1 VSTARLQ
8 PSRAAAASLRA
19 IFGENFAYFFTDRN
33 SSADS
38 QAPDAIPARPA
49 APQATPA
56 AAIAVPDTKI
66 ALINTA
72 EFGEEKTGITRYVN
86 AVKSVQREFLP
97 KNAELTTIQTRI
109 NTLADEISK
118 LSGAAVVDPKTIQ
131 AKQDEGE
138 RLQRDLK
145 YKKDQA
151 QADFQKRYQEVVSP
165 ISADIGKAIDQFA
178 LQNRITMVLD
188 PSKFD
193 VAILSVNPAMD
204 VTRAFITA
212 YNARNP

>member
-1 VSTARLQ
+1 MKRILLT
-8 PSRAAAASLRA
+8 AASAALLLGASTLTGAQTR
-19 IFGENFAYFFTDRN
+19 TPTP
-33 SSADS
+33 S
-38 QAPDAIPARPA
+38 PTPVRPA
-49 APQATPA
+49 TPPSTQA
-56 AAIAVPDTKI
+56 AAIAVPETKI

-72 EFGEEKTGITRYVN
+72 EFGDEKTGITRYVN
-86 AVKSVQREFLP
+86 AVKSVQREFQP
-97 KNAELTTIQTRI
+97 KNTELTTIQTRI

-151 QADFQKRYQEVVSP
+151 QADFQRRYTEVVSP

-178 LQNRITMVLD
+178 AQNRITMVLD

-193 VAILSVNPAMD
+193 VAILTVNPAMD
-204 VTRAFITA
+204 VTRAFIAA

>member
-1 VSTARLQ
+1 MKRIFIT
-8 PSRAAAASLRA
+8 AASAALLLGASLLAGAQTR
-19 IFGENFAYFFTDRN
+19 TPTP
-33 SSADS
+33 S
-38 QAPDAIPARPA
+38 PTPVRPA
-49 APQATPA
+49 APQAAPA
-56 AAIAVPDTKI
+56 TAIAVPDTKI

-72 EFGEEKTGITRYVN
+72 EFGDEKTGITRYVN
-86 AVKSVQREFLP
+86 AVKTVQREFLP
-97 KNAELTTIQTRI
+97 KNTELTTIQTRI

-188 PSKFD
+188 PSKFE
-193 VAILSVNPAMD
+193 VAILTVNPAMD
-204 VTRAFITA
+204 VTRAFITV

>member
-1 VSTARLQ
+1 MKRIFIT
-8 PSRAAAASLRA
+8 AASAALLLGASLLAGAQTR
-19 IFGENFAYFFTDRN
+19 TPTP
-33 SSADS
+33 S
-38 QAPDAIPARPA
+38 PTPARPA
-49 APQATPA
+49 APQTTPA

-72 EFGEEKTGITRYVN
+72 EFGDEKTGITRYVN

-97 KNAELTTIQTRI
+97 KNTELTTIQTRI

>member
-1 VSTARLQ
+1 MKRIFITVASAALLLGVSVLAGAQTRTPT
-8 PSRAAAASLRA
+8 PSP
-19 IFGENFAYFFTDRN
+19 T
-33 SSADS
+33 
-38 QAPDAIPARPA
+38 PARPA

-97 KNAELTTIQTRI
+97 KNTELTTIQTRI

-118 LSGAAVVDPKTIQ
+118 LSAAAVVDPKTIQ

-193 VAILSVNPAMD
+193 VAILTVNPAMD

>member
-1 VSTARLQ
+1 MKRIFIT
-8 PSRAAAASLRA
+8 AASAALLLGASVLVGAQTR
-19 IFGENFAYFFTDRN
+19 TPTP
-33 SSADS
+33 S
-38 QAPDAIPARPA
+38 PTPARPA

-56 AAIAVPDTKI
+56 TAIAVPDTRI

-72 EFGEEKTGITRYVN
+72 EFGDEKTGITRYVN

-97 KNAELTTIQTRI
+97 KNTELTTIQTRI

>member
-1 VSTARLQ
+1 MKRILITAVSAALLLGASVLAGAQTRTPT
-8 PSRAAAASLRA
+8 PSP
-19 IFGENFAYFFTDRN
+19 T
-33 SSADS
+33 
-38 QAPDAIPARPA
+38 PVRPA
-49 APQATPA
+49 APQAAPA
-56 AAIAVPDTKI
+56 TAIPVPDTKI

-72 EFGEEKTGITRYVN
+72 EFGDEKTGITRYVN

-97 KNAELTTIQTRI
+97 KNTELTTIQTRI

>member
-1 VSTARLQ
+1 MKRILIT
-8 PSRAAAASLRA
+8 AASAALLLGASVLAGAQTR
-19 IFGENFAYFFTDRN
+19 TPTP
-33 SSADS
+33 S
-38 QAPDAIPARPA
+38 PTPARPA
-49 APQATPA
+49 APQAAPA

-72 EFGEEKTGITRYVN
+72 EFGDEKTGITRYVN

-97 KNAELTTIQTRI
+97 KNTELTTIQTRI

-193 VAILSVNPAMD
+193 VAILTVNPAMD

>member
-1 VSTARLQ
+1 MKRIFIT
-8 PSRAAAASLRA
+8 AASAALLLGASVLAGAQTR
-19 IFGENFAYFFTDRN
+19 TPTP
-33 SSADS
+33 S
-38 QAPDAIPARPA
+38 PTPARPA

-72 EFGEEKTGITRYVN
+72 EFGDEKTGITRYVN

-97 KNAELTTIQTRI
+97 KNTELTTIQTRI

-193 VAILSVNPAMD
+193 VAILTVNPAMD